1 MRMVIREVEH
11 GYTAK
16 GHAKGF
22 EPSPVGS
29 KGREILIQNTTCQ
42 QYMGGTG
49 EN

>member
-1 MRMVIREVEH
+1 MVIKVEH
-11 GYTAK
+11 GNAAK

-29 KGREILIQNTTCQ
+29 KGRKILIQNTTCQ